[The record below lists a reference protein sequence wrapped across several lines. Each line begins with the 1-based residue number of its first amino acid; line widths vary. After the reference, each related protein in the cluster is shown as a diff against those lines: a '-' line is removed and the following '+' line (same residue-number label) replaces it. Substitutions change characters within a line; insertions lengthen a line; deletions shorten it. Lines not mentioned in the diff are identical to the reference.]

1 MAKRSKRIFQVA
13 KDLNISHTEILNF
26 LKGEGIDVASHM
38 SPVDED
44 SMALIETEFSKDKE
58 NVDRYRKEQV
68 RREIHNTRII
78 EQQKISKRLDLLS
91 LDEQRKIEEEEK
103 EKAAEEEKRKKEEK
117 ALKQQK
123 DKKKAKETQKKE
135 EKPKKQRLRK
145 IDISEIESQI
155 GQTSRSRKKVVD
167 KKEKKVQKS
176 VKDAV
181 KQTLSKIDTK
191 TKKKQYKKDKLVVE
205 ELDDEIKKVTL
216 PRPGHADL
224 AGVQKYGFDDI
235 RNVLERSSARET
247 TMRVALGSVCRKF
260 IEDLGIQVGSR
271 VIQIHDVKD
280 DSEIPDGIAP
290 NELSQTADA
299 SPVRCLDKEMEVEM
313 IKTID
318 EAKAAG
324 DSVGGIFEV
333 IATGL
338 PYGLGSPMQWDR
350 KLQARISAMMM
361 SVNAFKGIEIG
372 GGAEGAEKLGSE
384 VHDEIGWDGGKYTRH
399 SNNAG
404 GIEGGMSNAQ
414 PIVLRM
420 AMKPIATLIK
430 PLRSVDIET
439 KEAKE
444 AHKERT
450 DSCAVPAAS
459 IISESMLCFVLADAL
474 LEKFGGDSMD
484 QLKAHMKVTAK
495 Y

>member
-1 MAKRSKRIFQVA
+1 MLTRLKFLTAGESHGRGLLGIVDGIPAGLEVA
-13 KDLNISHTEILNF
+13 EDFIGVQLARRQMGHGRGGRMKIEKDRAEIWCGVRYGQTLGAPIGLIVRN
-26 LKGEGIDVASHM
+26 KDWENWTRHM
-38 SPVDED
+38 SVSPV
-44 SMALIETEFSKDKE
+44 
-58 NVDRYRKEQV
+58 
-68 RREIHNTRII
+68 
-78 EQQKISKRLDLLS
+78 
-91 LDEQRKIEEEEK
+91 
-103 EKAAEEEKRKKEEK
+103 
-117 ALKQQK
+117 
-123 DKKKAKETQKKE
+123 
-135 EKPKKQRLRK
+135 
-145 IDISEIESQI
+145 
-155 GQTSRSRKKVVD
+155 
-167 KKEKKVQKS
+167 
-176 VKDAV
+176 
-181 KQTLSKIDTK
+181 
-191 TKKKQYKKDKLVVE
+191 
-205 ELDDEIKKVTL
+205 DDEIKKVTL

-299 SPVRCLDKEMEVEM
+299 SPVRCLDKKTEAGM

-324 DSVGGIFEV
+324 DSVGGIFQV

-350 KLQARISAMMM
+350 KLQARITAMMM

-372 GGAEGAEKLGSE
+372 GGTEGAEKLGSE
-384 VHDEIGWDGGKYTRH
+384 VHDEIGWDGKNYTRH

-459 IISESMLCFVLADAL
+459 IIAESMLCFVLADAL
-474 LEKFGGDSMD
+474 LEKFGGDSME
-484 QLKAHMKVTAK
+484 QLKAHMKATAK